1 MIPDREAA
9 LRILA
14 EAESCNPGAWVGH
27 CRNAAVCAEKVAAAV
42 GLHPEKAYVLVLLHD
57 VGRKFGQGHMMHVYY
72 GWKYMNELGYDEVAK
87 ICLTHSFTHQDFDC
101 FIGRWDIPVEAQQE
115 LRAALEAAV
124 YDDYDRLAQLCDGLA
139 LSTGLVR
146 LEDRMADVRRRYGM
160 YPQEKWDANMALL
173 EEFSRRAGR
182 SIYDIVK

>member
-1 MIPDREAA
+1 MIPTREEA

-14 EAESCNPGAWVGH
+14 EGESCNPGAWVGH
-27 CRNAAVCAEKVAAAV
+27 LRNCARCAELIAPEV
-42 GLHPEKAYVLVLLHD
+42 GLDPEKAYVLVLLHD
-57 VGRKFGQGHMMHVYY
+57 IGRKFGQGHMMHVYY
-72 GWKYMNELGYDEVAK
+72 GWKYMTELGYDEVAK

-101 FIGRWDIPVEAQQE
+101 FIGKWDIPEEAQRE

-139 LSTGLVR
+139 LSTGVVNMV
-146 LEDRMADVRRRYGM
+146 DRMTDVKRRYGM
-160 YPQEKWDANMALL
+160 YPQEKWDANLALL

-182 SIYDIVK
+182 DIYDIIK